1 MSTPSPARSLSEAQS
16 AAKFPVLV
24 LAFTVLAGMI
34 AGAVCIGGGL
44 YLLIKSGK
52 IDLAQALSAR
62 RAPAAQVAT
71 RTVTLDPMLV
81 NLSDPSGHAYLRLG
95 LALTVEEPGGAAGP
109 SSASV
114 PAGSPGGA
122 AGAAGATSVAR
133 EREIP
138 IRDTVL
144 AVLGEQTSAALL
156 EPGGKERLKQQL
168 EAALAAHNAD
178 LRVHGLYFTDF
189 LVQP

>member
-1 MSTPSPARSLSEAQS
+1 MSTPSSARSLSEAPS

-24 LAFTVLAGMI
+24 LAFTVLAGMV
-34 AGAVCIGGGL
+34 AGAACIGGGL

-52 IDLAQALSAR
+52 LDLAQALSAR
-62 RAPAAQVAT
+62 HAPAGQVAT
-71 RTVTLDPMLV
+71 RTVTLEPMLV

-95 LALTVEEPGGAAGP
+95 LALIVEDPAGAAGQA
-109 SSASV
+109 SATASAS
-114 PAGSPGGA
+114 PAAS
-122 AGAAGATSVAR
+122 AAGATSVAHD
-133 EREIP
+133 REIP

-144 AVLGEQTSAALL
+144 AVLGEQTSTALL
-156 EPGGKERLKQQL
+156 EPGGKERLKQEL
-168 EAALAAHNAD
+168 EAALTAHNAD